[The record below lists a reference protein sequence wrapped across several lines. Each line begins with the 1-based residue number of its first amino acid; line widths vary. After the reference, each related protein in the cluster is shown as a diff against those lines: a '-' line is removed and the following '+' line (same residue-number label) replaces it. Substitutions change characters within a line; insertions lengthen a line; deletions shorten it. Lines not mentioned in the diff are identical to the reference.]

1 MMIKKS
7 LAMEEMALLTPP
19 PVFPAFAHAWN
30 DTNLHRFCHG
40 LRTSLLVTYSY
51 QVIGCEK
58 RTDALHR
65 LVGKD
70 ERDLLVSE
78 IIPARELAHLL
89 GVLGSGFSYQ
99 KYSVH
104 NKLSFV
110 TVEIVLLHGS
120 RLIL

>member
-1 MMIKKS
+1 
-7 LAMEEMALLTPP
+7 
-19 PVFPAFAHAWN
+19 
-30 DTNLHRFCHG
+30 

-58 RTDALHR
+58 RADALHR

-78 IIPARELAHLL
+78 IIPARKLAHLL